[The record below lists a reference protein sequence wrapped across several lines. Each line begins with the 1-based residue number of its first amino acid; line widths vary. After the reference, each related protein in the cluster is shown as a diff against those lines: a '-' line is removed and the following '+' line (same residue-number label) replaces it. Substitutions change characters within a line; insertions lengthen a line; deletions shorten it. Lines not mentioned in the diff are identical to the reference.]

1 MKHELCAEELARHW
15 SLSFSD
21 LDFIN
26 AKPMIGRHAL
36 AVQLKYFTANGS
48 FAQSAHDI
56 PAEAMLTCVNSW
68 PSMCPKCQNLTLAV
82 VQNGDTELTF

>member
-26 AKPMIGRHAL
+26 AKPMVGRHAL

-56 PAEAMLTCVNSW
+56 PAEANAYLGSAQVRGRI
-68 PSMCPKCQNLTLAV
+68 V
-82 VQNGDTELTF
+82 R